1 MVFVMVEFQKLS
13 SFFFEFIERDFQY
26 AGDFYY
32 DLHIHT
38 TASDSFI
45 KPEFLKGFVNDK
57 RYLISVTDHNEIRGA
72 IALNEMGV
80 NNVPGIELG
89 CEDGF
94 ELLIYFKTME
104 ALEEFYI
111 KEVEK
116 YKNIKRMAKTHRNIF
131 DYLRVLEEYECHTSI
146 PHICGL
152 VQKNFIKNKPY
163 IHEVI
168 DIVDSIE
175 THNHAL
181 SEVRNKVAS
190 KIREKYGKTST
201 FGSDAHILRDLLSYY
216 RYSNMELKNSE
227 KIVDYFFK
235 IGSIS
240 GIGQKHILHMLKKHE
255 D

>member
-1 MVFVMVEFQKLS
+1 MVEFQKLS
-13 SFFFEFIERDFQY
+13 GFFVEFIESDFQY

-45 KPEFLKGFVNDK
+45 KPEFLKSFAENK
-57 RYLISVTDHNEIRGA
+57 RYLISVTDHNEITGA
-72 IALNEMGV
+72 VKLNEMGI

-94 ELLIYFKTME
+94 ELLVYFKTMKD
-104 ALEEFYI
+104 LEKFYV

-116 YKNIKRMAKTHRNIF
+116 YKNIKRMAKTHRNVF
-131 DYLRVLEEYECHTSI
+131 DYLRVLEGYRCHISI

-152 VQKNFIKNKPY
+152 VQKNFINNKPY
-163 IHEVI
+163 IYEVI
-168 DIVDSIE
+168 ELVDSLE

-181 SEVRNKVAS
+181 SEVRNMAAAE
-190 KIREKYGKTST
+190 IRKKYNKNAT

-216 RYSNMELKNSE
+216 RYTNLELKNSE
-227 KIVDYFFK
+227 KIIDYFFK

-240 GIGQKHILHMLKKHE
+240 GIGQKHLLHMLKKHE